1 MNKNHMI
8 LKRWAIT
15 TLLCIVW
22 ASTFAQGVCG
32 HPKAERLLMRE
43 AEVEIDG
50 FFCDSVMAE
59 YPIYTDAE
67 HTELDAVLVKTSDG
81 VVWYLSEKGEN
92 KDEFSYKKNSEK
104 DVELFKQLESI
115 KPDNIYILPQEPQFI
130 VAEKDGKKQKIKR

>member
-8 LKRWAIT
+8 LKRWSIT

-115 KPDNIYILPQEPQFI
+115 KPDNIYILPQEPQLI
-130 VAEKDGKKQKIKR
+130 VVEKDGKKQKIKR

>member
-8 LKRWAIT
+8 LKRWSIT

-22 ASTFAQGVCG
+22 ASVFAQGVCG

-50 FFCDSVMAE
+50 FFCDSVVAE

-67 HTELDAVLVKTSDG
+67 HTELDAVLVKTRDG

-92 KDEFSYKKNSEK
+92 EDEFSYKKNSEK
-104 DVELFKQLESI
+104 DVELFLFLDSI
-115 KPDNIYILPQEPQFI
+115 KPDKTYIQSGVI
-130 VAEKDGKKQKIKR
+130 IAEKDGKKIKMESKK

>member
-8 LKRWAIT
+8 LKRWSIT

-67 HTELDAVLVKTSDG
+67 HTELDAVFVNTRDS

-104 DVELFKQLESI
+104 DVELFHFLDSI
-115 KPDNIYILPQEPQFI
+115 KPDKTYIQSGVI
-130 VAEKDGKKQKIKR
+130 IAEKDGKKIKMESKK